1 MTNNGGKH
9 TLIFSSEQT
18 AYWHYNPITPASLML
33 IYRLEPDR
41 SVCSTFILYRRVSAV
56 FLTWSHLSR
65 EYEMGNIKKNRSFL
79 VLCFYLHASANVLC
93 LSSTC
98 VLITLSSLNLILFFF
113 FILMPVWNCPFL
125 QQVYSYNFKR
135 CPNPLWK
142 WASYNLNKG

>member
-41 SVCSTFILYRRVSAV
+41 SVCSTFILYCRVSVV

-65 EYEMGNIKKNRSFL
+65 EYEMGNIKKQIISCFVFLFACIYKCFVPLLHLCCYHAVFSKFDSVFLLYFNASLKLSFL
-79 VLCFYLHASANVLC
+79 AAG
-93 LSSTC
+93 
-98 VLITLSSLNLILFFF
+98 
-113 FILMPVWNCPFL
+113 L
-125 QQVYSYNFKR
+125 Q
-135 CPNPLWK
+135 L
-142 WASYNLNKG
+142 

>member
-41 SVCSTFILYRRVSAV
+41 SVCSTFILYHRVSAV

-65 EYEMGNIKKNRSFL
+65 EYEMGNIKKTDHFL
-79 VLCFYLHASANVLC
+79 FCVFICMHLQMFCASPPPVF
-93 LSSTC
+93 LS
-98 VLITLSSLNLILFFF
+98 
-113 FILMPVWNCPFL
+113 
-125 QQVYSYNFKR
+125 R
-135 CPNPLWK
+135 CPL
-142 WASYNLNKG
+142 